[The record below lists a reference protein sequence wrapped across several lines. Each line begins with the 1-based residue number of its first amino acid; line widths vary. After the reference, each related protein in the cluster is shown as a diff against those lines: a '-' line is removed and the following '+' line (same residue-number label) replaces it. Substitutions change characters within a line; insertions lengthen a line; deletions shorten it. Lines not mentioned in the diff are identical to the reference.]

1 LDPMLAVGA
10 VANLAGLVT
19 FLDWA
24 AIKSKARKQK
34 KPLGRS
40 VKSLE
45 KLETSLREVDIAI
58 QGKRDLVEVKHCI
71 DRICEAKADLIEDLR
86 EMGVEI
92 PKEESLKVRGFSD
105 EGLLAMVNLCKNSV
119 VEAKNELLSP

>member
-1 LDPMLAVGA
+1 LDPMFAVGA

-24 AIKSKARKQK
+24 AIKSRARKQK

-58 QGKRDLVEVKHCI
+58 QEKRDLVEVKQCI
-71 DRICEAKADLIEDLR
+71 DRICEAKADLIKELR
-86 EMGVEI
+86 EMSVEI
-92 PKEESLKVRGFSD
+92 PKEEPLKVRGFSD
-105 EGLLAMVNLCKNSV
+105 EALLAMVNLCKNSV
-119 VEAKNELLSP
+119 LEAKNELLSP

>member
-1 LDPMLAVGA
+1 MLAVGA

-24 AIKSKARKQK
+24 AIKSRARKQK

-45 KLETSLREVDIAI
+45 KLETSLREVDIAL
-58 QGKRDLVEVKHCI
+58 QEKKDLVEVKHCI
-71 DRICEAKADLIEDLR
+71 DQICEAKSDLIKDLR
-86 EMGVEI
+86 EMGIEI
-92 PKEESLKVRGFSD
+92 PQEVPLKVRGFSD
-105 EGLLAMVNLCKNSV
+105 EALLAMVNLCKNSIL
-119 VEAKNELLSP
+119 EAKNELLSP

>member
-1 LDPMLAVGA
+1 MFAVGA

-24 AIKSKARKQK
+24 AIKSRARKQK

-58 QGKRDLVEVKHCI
+58 QEKKDLVELKHCI
-71 DRICEAKADLIEDLR
+71 DQICEAKADLIKDLR
-86 EMGVEI
+86 EMGIEI
-92 PKEESLKVRGFSD
+92 PKEEPLKVRGFSD
-105 EGLLAMVNLCKNSV
+105 EALLAMVNLCKNGIL
-119 VEAKNELLSP
+119 EAKNELSSP